1 MYLQKQIAFYLNGLS
16 HLFTPKLCHGSKG
29 KGDGTKAPGLD
40 TPVPDFTEAAFG
52 NQTDG
57 SLYYKTIFGRD
68 DMPSFEK
75 KIVEEED
82 RWMIVNYIKKM

>member
-1 MYLQKQIAFYLNGLS
+1 
-16 HLFTPKLCHGSKG
+16 
-29 KGDGTKAPGLD
+29 
-40 TPVPDFTEAAFG
+40 VAAFG

-82 RWMIVNYIKKM
+82 RWMVVNYIKKM